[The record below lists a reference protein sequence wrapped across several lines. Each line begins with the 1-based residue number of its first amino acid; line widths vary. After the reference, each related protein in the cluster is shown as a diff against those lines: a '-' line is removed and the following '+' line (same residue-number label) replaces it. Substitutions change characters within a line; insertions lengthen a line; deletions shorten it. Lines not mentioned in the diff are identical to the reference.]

1 MQELNACPVCDNKQT
16 TNFLSCVDYTV
27 SQQTFQIVSCSVC
40 TFKYTNPRP
49 GSNEIGKFYQ
59 SEDYISHSNTKRG
72 LMNKLYQVVRNYTI
86 SKKVSIIKQY
96 VSRGTILDIGCGT
109 GEFLNFSH
117 NNGFQTTGVE
127 PGNDA
132 RKYAIEN
139 YSLSVYNEDYI
150 KTIPDSSFDVI
161 TMWHVLEHV
170 HDLNDRVGELKRI
183 IKDNGIV
190 LIAVPNHTS
199 LDASIYKEYW
209 AAYDLPRH
217 LYHFSPDTIVR
228 LFKKHGFKSEKIL
241 PMKFDSFYVSMLS
254 EKYKTGSV
262 KYLSAFMNGL
272 KSNIVASK
280 KANNTYSSQIYLFK
294 K

>member
-16 TNFLSCVDYTV
+16 TNFLNCIDYTV
-27 SQQTFQIVSCSVC
+27 SQQTFKIVSCSAC
-40 TFKYTNPRP
+40 SFKYTNPRP

-72 LMNKLYQVVRNYTI
+72 LMNKVYQVVRNFTI
-86 SKKVSIIKQY
+86 SKKLSIIKQY
-96 VSRGTILDIGCGT
+96 VSRGTILDVGCGT
-109 GEFLNFSH
+109 GEFLNFAR

-139 YSLSVYNEDYI
+139 YSLNVYNEDYI

-170 HDLNDRVGELKRI
+170 HELNDRVGELKRI

-217 LYHFSPDTIVR
+217 LYHFSPDTITQ
-228 LFKKHGFKSEKIL
+228 LFKKHGFKNIKIL

-262 KYLSAFMNGL
+262 KYLRAFVNGL
-272 KSNIVASK
+272 KSNIMASK